1 MSIRPARIADLSR
14 MAEIYIFNNR
24 LNFFPI
30 FREPGYSFGEL
41 QVIPLAE
48 HWLKDPEFL
57 SNTYVFDEDGLVF
70 GFIQVIGDE
79 ARKLFVEPYFQSRGI
94 GAALLTYAIEHHNVR
109 WLWALEKNTRAIAFY
124 SRHGFFPN
132 GEKKY
137 EDDTTEFL
145 IKLERQ

>member
-24 LNFFPI
+24 INYFPI
-30 FREPGYSFGEL
+30 FKEPGDSFGEL

-48 HWLKDPEFL
+48 RWLKDPDFL
-57 SNTYVFDEDGLVF
+57 SNTYVFDRDGLVF
-70 GFIQVIGDE
+70 GFIQVKDTE
-79 ARKLFVEPYFQSRGI
+79 VCTLYVEPCFQSQGI
-94 GAALLTYAIEHHNVR
+94 GADMLTYAIEHHDGR

-124 SRHGFFPN
+124 GRHGFFPT

-137 EDDTTEFL
+137 EEGTTEFL
-145 IKLERQ
+145 IKLERK